1 MEFRIMK
8 FNRIW
13 FTVILIALFTFPVF
27 AQEPQLVDETVA
39 RVNTDIITRS
49 SLVKAQEAYR
59 RELLEKNN
67 NNQAKADEEYKQN
80 LDKVLDILIED
91 KLISQRA
98 TDLAIDVE
106 AEVNQAFV
114 RLSQQFNPPIPLSE
128 LPEILKQQG
137 VDIEDLRKSFRT
149 DAQRRA
155 ILFREIFSPI
165 YEKVTIE
172 EKKAWY
178 ESHSE
183 LFKVPGEYK
192 LSEIFVSLE
201 NRSEAEATALAKQI
215 VADARAGKSFADLNK
230 LYSDPKRKSTE
241 KGGELPVFKD
251 SDLIEYLRKQV
262 ETMKAGDV
270 SDPIR
275 IDKGFQIIC
284 LNEHK
289 PAGLVDFAQVD
300 LQVAEQVAF
309 EKGQIKLPEYF
320 QKLKERS
327 YIRIAENYKKSSEA
341 N

>member
-1 MEFRIMK
+1 MK
-8 FNRIW
+8 FNRI
-13 FTVILIALFTFPVF
+13 FFIVILFALFTFPVF

-49 SLVKAQEAYR
+49 NLLKAQEAYR
-59 RELLEKNN
+59 KELLEKNN
-67 NNQAKADEEYKQN
+67 NDQAKADEEYKKGV
-80 LDKVLDILIED
+80 DKLLDILIED

-98 TDLAIDVE
+98 TELAIDVE
-106 AEVNQAFV
+106 AEVNQSFV
-114 RLSQQFNPPIPLSE
+114 RLCQQFNPPIPLSE
-128 LPEILKQQG
+128 LPEILKTQG
-137 VDIEDLRKSFRT
+137 IDIEDLRKSFRN

-165 YEKVTIE
+165 YEKVTVD

-178 ESHSE
+178 ESHAE

-201 NRSEAEATALAKQI
+201 NRSEAEASALAKQI
-215 VADARAGKSFADLNK
+215 VADARAGKAFGDLNK

-241 KGGELPVFKD
+241 KAGELPAFKD
-251 SDLIEYLRKQV
+251 SDLIEYLRKLV

-270 SDPIR
+270 SDPIK
-275 IDKGFQIIC
+275 IDKGFQIIR

-289 PAGLVDFAQVD
+289 PAGLVDFTQVEAQI
-300 LQVAEQVAF
+300 AEQVAF
-309 EKGQIKLPEYF
+309 EKGQNQLPEYF
-320 QKLKERS
+320 KKLKEKS
-327 YIRIAENYKKSSEA
+327 YIKVAENYRKTSEA